1 MSTFV
6 YLFLFIALILA
17 VGLLN
22 SVKQETEKVKIKEPF
37 QNRWA
42 NKLYRYSYYMP
53 FVWFIDEEEKHPKT
67 IDIKNKLAQANLAYA
82 FNYRSFTVLK
92 VGVLMTSVLSFL
104 FVLLVIS
111 NGGAVAKILF
121 NIEQVNMAGDVEQS
135 YTQIKIVAGMVLL
148 AITLI
153 PNIYLKRRADMY
165 KFYHLKDIPVI
176 QLFIILMLRSKKP
189 IGDIL
194 YALSRINTRYQGIF
208 KIGYRMY
215 IRNKEDG
222 LNYIK
227 ESFGETNFK
236 ETINVLRDM
245 GEYSREDSIRLLENN
260 MQHIIEKNNS
270 VKRRGDL
277 SRLVYSQS
285 TIAIPFIAI
294 IVLCFVPLAVL
305 GINIFQNAGMG
316 F

>member
-6 YLFLFIALILA
+6 YVFLFIALILA

-22 SVKQETEKVKIKEPF
+22 SVKEETNKVKILEPF
-37 QNRWA
+37 QNKWA

-53 FVWFIDEEEKHPKT
+53 FVWFIDEKEYHPKT
-67 IDIKNKLAQANLAYA
+67 KDVKQKLAQANLTHV

-92 VGVLMTSVLSFL
+92 VMVLLSSIVTFL
-104 FVLLVIS
+104 FVLLVIN
-111 NGGAVAKILF
+111 NGGIIAKVLF
-121 NIEQVNMAGDVEQS
+121 NIEQVSMAGGGGQS
-135 YTQIKIVAGMVLL
+135 NTRLLILTAMVLM

-153 PNIYLKRRADMY
+153 PNIFLKRRADMY
-165 KFYHLKDIPVI
+165 KFYHLKDIPVV

-189 IGDIL
+189 IGEIL

-260 MQHIIEKNNS
+260 MQQIIEKNNA

-277 SRLVYSQS
+277 
-285 TIAIPFIAI
+285 
-294 IVLCFVPLAVL
+294 
-305 GINIFQNAGMG
+305 
-316 F
+316 